1 MINTQIWAE
10 LKSAHEVKIS
20 NIFHQITPIPATA
33 SIFTVNHTGLLMA
46 SGISSTDVGQ
56 VWLINLRSTENS
68 SGYSGGGTGNAVGA
82 SIHVVDGDRVQIYYS
97 GVNMD
102 SLKIAEFM

>member
-1 MINTQIWAE
+1 
-10 LKSAHEVKIS
+10 
-20 NIFHQITPIPATA
+20 
-33 SIFTVNHTGLLMA
+33 MA

-68 SGYSGGGTGNAVGA
+68 SGYSGGSTGNAVGA
-82 SIHVVDGDRVQIYYS
+82 SLRVVDGDRVQIYYS

-102 SLKIAEFM
+102 GLKIAEFM

>member
-1 MINTQIWAE
+1 MNNTQIWAE

-20 NIFHQITPIPATA
+20 NIFHQIAPIPATA
-33 SIFTVNHTGLLMA
+33 SIFTVNHTGLLIA
-46 SGISSTDVGQ
+46 SGISSTNVGQ

-68 SGYSGGGTGNAVGA
+68 SGYSGGSTGNAVGA
-82 SIHVVDGDRVQIYYS
+82 SLRVVDGDRVQIYYS
-97 GVNMD
+97 GVTMD

>member
-1 MINTQIWAE
+1 MNNTQIWAE

-46 SGISSTDVGQ
+46 SGISSTDVSQ

-68 SGYSGGGTGNAVGA
+68 SGYSGGGTGNAMGA

-97 GVNMD
+97 GVNTD

>member
-1 MINTQIWAE
+1 MNNTQIWVE

-46 SGISSTDVGQ
+46 SGTSSTNVGQ
-56 VWLINLRSTENS
+56 IWLINLRSTEKQT
-68 SGYSGGGTGNAVGA
+68 GYSGGGIGNAVNA
-82 SIHVVDGDRVQIYYS
+82 SLHVVAGDRVQIYYS
-97 GVNMD
+97 GVTMD

>member
-1 MINTQIWAE
+1 MNNTQIWAE

-33 SIFTVNHTGLLMA
+33 SILTINRTGLLMA
-46 SGISSTDVGQ
+46 SGLSSKDVGQ
-56 VWLINLRSTENS
+56 LWLINLKSTEIS

-82 SIHVVDGDRVQIYYS
+82 SIPVVVGDRVQIYYS

>member
-1 MINTQIWAE
+1 MNNTQIWAE

-33 SIFTVNHTGLLMA
+33 SIFTVNHTGLLIA
-46 SGISSTDVGQ
+46 SGISSTNVGQ

-68 SGYSGGGTGNAVGA
+68 SGYSGGSTGNVVGA
-82 SIHVVDGDRVQIYYS
+82 SLRVVDGDRVQIYYS

-102 SLKIAEFM
+102 GLKIAEFM